1 MCTHMHYLAQV
12 MCEKLKIKSSK
23 DADKL
28 KAAKEEVYLKGFY
41 EGVLEV
47 RMTNSHY
54 TYFISSLNHAVTSL
68 RALTIAIPSCIL
80 LEVYTYA

>member
-1 MCTHMHYLAQV
+1 

-28 KAAKEEVYLKGFY
+28 KQAKEEVYLKGFY

-47 RMTNSHY
+47 R
-54 TYFISSLNHAVTSL
+54 TSNL
-68 RALTIAIPSCIL
+68 
-80 LEVYTYA
+80 